1 MDAFQE
7 YRALMT
13 LSPTDK
19 RAINK
24 RNWKAT
30 NERRLAL
37 LDKEDDLGLSAAE
50 TLELEHL
57 QELAGVHRGRSMWY
71 SWMTL
76 SKLQAIVSP
85 NES

>member
-13 LSPTDK
+13 LSPADK
-19 RAINK
+19 RTISK

-37 LDKEDDLGLSAAE
+37 LDKEDGLGLSSAE
-50 TLELEHL
+50 AIELEHL

-76 SKLQAIVSP
+76 SKLQAIMST